1 MPSLTLILIVLAA
14 LIIAVLAGYAVYL
27 LRKVR
32 EQEKLQQQEEAAAE
46 LQLRQHQEELV
57 KDIRFIARSVLQ
69 DQCDISEGV
78 LRLEYLL
85 RGLDADV
92 WQRHE
97 LSTLREHHNDIRDM
111 PILDAYRA
119 LTPKQ
124 QFALDKK
131 RFQLEEANKPAIERE
146 LHWLVEYRFPQVT
159 LLQ

>member
-1 MPSLTLILIVLAA
+1 
-14 LIIAVLAGYAVYL
+14 
-27 LRKVR
+27 
-32 EQEKLQQQEEAAAE
+32 
-46 LQLRQHQEELV
+46 
-57 KDIRFIARSVLQ
+57 
-69 DQCDISEGV
+69 
-78 LRLEYLL
+78 
-85 RGLDADV
+85 
-92 WQRHE
+92 
-97 LSTLREHHNDIRDM
+97 M

>member
-1 MPSLTLILIVLAA
+1 MTLLHISLLIAA
-14 LIIAVLAGYAVYL
+14 LLIIAVLAGYAVYL

-32 EQEKLQQQEEAAAE
+32 EQEARMQQEEAEAE
-46 LQLRQHQEELV
+46 LQLRQHQQELV

-69 DQCDISEGV
+69 EQCDISEGV

-85 RGLDADV
+85 RGLDPDM
-92 WQRHE
+92 WQRNE
-97 LSTLREHHNDIRDM
+97 LESLRDHHQEISDM

-124 QFALDKK
+124 QFELDKK
-131 RFQLEEANKPAIERE
+131 RFRLEETNKSAIERE